1 MYVISSFTYS
11 TYLELAIS
19 ELELK
24 GISRKKILAIP
35 LDKRTEKSKIFDTI
49 NQSDGISLVDLALIL
64 GTVFMVLGF
73 IYGFV
78 LEWGPIIW
86 GLIGLLG
93 GGFLGF
99 IIDVIPKKRGQHNKN
114 KVKDNTT
121 EVVIMVNCDEIQV
134 EMVENILISNLALGT
149 GRLDKKV

>member
-1 MYVISSFTYS
+1 MYVISTFTYS
-11 TYLELAIS
+11 IYLELAIS

-35 LDKRTEKSKIFDTI
+35 LDKRKEKRKIFDTI
-49 NQSDGISLVDLALIL
+49 NQSDGISLIDIALIL

-78 LEWGPIIW
+78 LAWGPIIW
-86 GLIGLLG
+86 GLIGLM
-93 GGFLGF
+93 GGFVLGF
-99 IIDVIPKKRGQHNKN
+99 IIDVIPKKVRRKGC
-114 KVKDNTT
+114 KVDDNTT
-121 EVVIMVNCDEIQV
+121 EVVIIVNCDENQV

-149 GRLDKKV
+149 GKLDKKV